1 MPERQKPA
9 NLAKLLSL
17 LFAANAKRVAASA
30 EELAQRV
37 LSTVGARQPESRI
50 SADSQTYWH
59 RPGGDRWQ
67 ANAHWRDASVFQ
79 GTDLWSRLGKE
90 HLDLFDAGA
99 RMAGFTE
106 PWHRVLEWGCGGG
119 ANAIHFAPR
128 AGEFI
133 GVDIATETLQ
143 ECERQVKAAC
153 DTPFL
158 PVAIDVANP
167 EQALDA
173 IGEKVDVFFS
183 CYVFELIPTPE
194 YGERLLRIARQ
205 LLTPGGLA
213 MIQIKYDPGAWRTGP
228 RRRAYRTGLAEMTTY
243 GIDAF
248 WQTATRCGLAP
259 LAVHLVPRNELD
271 ERYAYFFLH
280 NGTGTGDH
288 H

>member
-1 MPERQKPA
+1 MSERQKPA
-9 NLAKLLSL
+9 NFRNLLNHVSV
-17 LFAANAKRVAASA
+17 ANAKRVAASA

-37 LSTVGARQPESRI
+37 LATVGARQPESRI
-50 SADSQTYWH
+50 SADSQTYWR
-59 RPGGDRWQ
+59 RPSGDRWQ

-79 GTDLWSRLGKE
+79 GSDLWSRLGRE

-99 RMAGFTE
+99 RMASFTG

-128 AGEFI
+128 AEEFI
-133 GVDIATETLQ
+133 GIDIAAETLH

-158 PVAIDVANP
+158 PVAIDVAKP
-167 EQALDA
+167 EEALDA
-173 IGEKVDVFFS
+173 VGGLVDVFFS

-205 LLTPGGLA
+205 LLTPDGLA
-213 MIQIKYDPGAWRTGP
+213 MIQIKYDPGSWRTGP
-228 RRRAYRTGLAEMTTY
+228 RRRAYRNGLAGMTTY

-248 WQTATRCGLAP
+248 WQTATRCGLQP
-259 LAVHLVPRNELD
+259 LAVHLVPKNDLD
-271 ERYAYFFLH
+271 ERYAYFFLR
-280 NGTGTGDH
+280 NGSPS
-288 H
+288 